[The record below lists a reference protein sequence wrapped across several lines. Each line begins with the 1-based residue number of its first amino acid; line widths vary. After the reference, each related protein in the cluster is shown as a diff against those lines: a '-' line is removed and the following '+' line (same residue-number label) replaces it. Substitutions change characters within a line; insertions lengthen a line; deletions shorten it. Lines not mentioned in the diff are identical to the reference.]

1 MRAAGAAAV
10 TSPYRAVGDLWALA
24 SSQAAPGHG
33 VLPVNAHLFRGNSP
47 VLVDT
52 GLPSERDDF
61 LEALWSLVPPA
72 RLAAVFLTHEDADHA
87 GNLFAVLEAAPQ
99 ARLVTNYVTL
109 AKLQEAASVPLDRV
123 QVVNPGQPVP
133 GTERRLTVVRPPVYD
148 APGTVGLH
156 DRATGAVLTVDAFG
170 TYLPEPVEDLRDVA
184 EADVLRGLADFNRMN
199 HPWTA
204 LADQSRFDAAVAAVA
219 DLRPTLLLS
228 SHGALARDKTDLLLE
243 GLRSLPAMEPY
254 VPPDQA
260 AFEDLKPEMGG

>member
-1 MRAAGAAAV
+1 MS
-10 TSPYRAVGDLWALA
+10 SPYPAVGDLWVLG
-24 SSQAAPGHG
+24 SSQLAPGHG
-33 VLPVNAHLFRGNSP
+33 VLPVNAYLFRCDAP

-52 GLPSERDDF
+52 GLPTERDSF

-72 RLAAVFLTHEDADHA
+72 QLMAVVLTHEDADHA

-123 QVVNPGQPVP
+123 QVVNPGEFVP

-148 APGTVGLH
+148 APGTVGVH
-156 DRATGAVLTVDAFG
+156 DRGTGAVLTVDAFG

-184 EADVLRGLADFNRMN
+184 EADVLRGLVDFNRMN

-204 LADQSRFDAAVAAVA
+204 LAEQSRFDAAVAAVA
-219 DLRPTLLLS
+219 ELRPTLLLS
-228 SHGALARDKTDLLLE
+228 SHGALVSDRTELLLE
-243 GLRSLPAMEPY
+243 GLRSVPAMDPY

-260 AFEDLKPEMGG
+260 AFEELEPEMDG

>member
-1 MRAAGAAAV
+1 M
-10 TSPYRAVGDLWALA
+10 TSPYRAVDDLWVLA

-33 VLPVNAHLFRGNSP
+33 VLPVNAYLFRCDAP

-52 GLPSERDDF
+52 GLPTERDSF

-72 RLAAVFLTHEDADHA
+72 RLAAVVLTHEDADHA
-87 GNLFAVLEAAPQ
+87 GNLFAVLEVAPQ

-123 QVVNPGQPVP
+123 QVVNPGQRVP
-133 GTERRLTVVRPPVYD
+133 GSEGRLTALRPPVYD
-148 APGTVGLH
+148 SPGTVGLH

-170 TYLPEPVEDLRDVA
+170 TYLPEPVEDLRDVT

-204 LADQSRFDAAVAAVA
+204 LADQVRFDAAVAAVA
-219 DLRPTLLLS
+219 ELRPSLLLS
-228 SHGALARDKTDLLLE
+228 SHGALASDRTELLLE
-243 GLRSLPAMEPY
+243 GLRSLPAMDPY

-260 AFEDLKPEMGG
+260 AFEELKPEMDG